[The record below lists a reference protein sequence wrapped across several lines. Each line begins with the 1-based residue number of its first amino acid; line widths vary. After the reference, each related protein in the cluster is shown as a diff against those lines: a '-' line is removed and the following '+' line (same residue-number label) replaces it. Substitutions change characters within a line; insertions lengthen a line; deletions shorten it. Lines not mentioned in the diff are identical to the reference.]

1 MLQLPRVALRQ
12 SQKNISLNFKEVKL
26 MLQPTGNKLIDT
38 IIYVGASA
46 LIFNG
51 ILPIFALI
59 IELFNV
65 LM

>member
-1 MLQLPRVALRQ
+1 
-12 SQKNISLNFKEVKL
+12 

-46 LIFNG
+46 IAFNV
-51 ILPIFALI
+51 ILPICVVILKT
-59 IELFNV
+59 LG

>member
-1 MLQLPRVALRQ
+1 MLQSLRVRPKQ
-12 SQKNISLNFKEVKL
+12 SQTNILWNFKEVKT
-26 MLQPTGNKLIDT
+26 MTPTGNKLIDT

>member
-1 MLQLPRVALRQ
+1 
-12 SQKNISLNFKEVKL
+12 

-46 LIFNG
+46 IAFNV
-51 ILPIFALI
+51 ILPICAVILKALG
-59 IELFNV
+59 